1 MHPTESIH
9 TSGPTV
15 VGFLKLLV
23 LDVDQLLGAH
33 REATTKSPQPT
44 GSYSLD
50 DRYVRTAG
58 TVHSLLTQGDHCML
72 RRAGA
77 KPR

>member
-1 MHPTESIH
+1 MFHY
-9 TSGPTV
+9 
-15 VGFLKLLV
+15 
-23 LDVDQLLGAH
+23 VDQLFRAH
-33 REATTKSPQPT
+33 REATMTSSQPI